1 MSKHNSVY
9 HFDETRVDHANKEQ
23 CVHFDYDSLDE
34 VEDNEIDPCE
44 IVKMAEALREVLI
57 WLCMGDI
64 NSEGYGKTVMRK
76 AISACWVLRPEIFN
90 GVALSEIAKA
100 EGVNVHKQSLSKQA
114 ISFSKKFGVK
124 GRGQRVK
131 L

>member
-1 MSKHNSVY
+1 MGKNNSIY
-9 HFDETRVDHANKEQ
+9 HFDENRVDHDNAEQ
-23 CVHFDYDSLDE
+23 CVHFNYD
-34 VEDNEIDPCE
+34 EIDGEEESNFDDCD
-44 IVKMAEALREVLI
+44 IVRLSEALREVLL
-57 WLCMGDI
+57 WLCMGDV

-76 AISACWVLRPEIFN
+76 AISMCWVLRPEIFN
-90 GVALSEIAKA
+90 GIALSEIAKA